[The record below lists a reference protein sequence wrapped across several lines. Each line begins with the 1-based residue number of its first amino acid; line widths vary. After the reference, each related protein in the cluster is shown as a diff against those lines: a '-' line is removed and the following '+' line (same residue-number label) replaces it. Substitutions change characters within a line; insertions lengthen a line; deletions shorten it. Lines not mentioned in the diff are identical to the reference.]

1 MTMAEGAGGEGS
13 GRIDLSGSADV
24 AAAAPDG
31 ATELRLGFT
40 AEDVVG
46 AALVQEEMI
55 DFSVRAARMEA
66 GARHFS
72 KDPRDDPDAR
82 HLL

>member
-13 GRIDLSGSADV
+13 GQIDLSGSADMG
-24 AAAAPDG
+24 AMPDG
-31 ATELRLGFT
+31 ETEVRLGFT
-40 AEDVVG
+40 AEDVVD

-66 GARHFS
+66 GARHFT
-72 KDPRDDPDAR
+72 KDPRDGPDAR
-82 HLL
+82 HML

>member
-13 GRIDLSGSADV
+13 GRIGLSGSADV
-24 AAAAPDG
+24 AAAPDG